1 MSTHREPCRDLSSCP
16 PPTRPQVLLHSRLAP
31 QTPLHTLT
39 AIMSGHSCREG
50 PSQGRAGL
58 DDLPPDVLERI
69 AELGF
74 TSLLSP
80 LFDRGD
86 LLHQACTL
94 ACVGNSTCTSLTQLL
109 FAQLYHR
116 LGGLRRRVEL
126 HGEVA
131 RQGRAEGQQRWRGR
145 RTSGGR
151 RRAHSSVAR
160 VHMSFT
166 ARRPALPPEQARSCR
181 AA

>member
-1 MSTHREPCRDLSSCP
+1 
-16 PPTRPQVLLHSRLAP
+16 
-31 QTPLHTLT
+31 
-39 AIMSGHSCREG
+39 MSGPSWREG
-50 PSQGRAGL
+50 PSQDRAGL

-94 ACVGNSTCTSLTQLL
+94 ACVGNSTCTSLAQLL
-109 FAQLYHR
+109 FAELSPR

-126 HGEVA
+126 HGK
-131 RQGRAEGQQRWRGR
+131 
-145 RTSGGR
+145 
-151 RRAHSSVAR
+151 
-160 VHMSFT
+160 
-166 ARRPALPPEQARSCR
+166 
-181 AA
+181 